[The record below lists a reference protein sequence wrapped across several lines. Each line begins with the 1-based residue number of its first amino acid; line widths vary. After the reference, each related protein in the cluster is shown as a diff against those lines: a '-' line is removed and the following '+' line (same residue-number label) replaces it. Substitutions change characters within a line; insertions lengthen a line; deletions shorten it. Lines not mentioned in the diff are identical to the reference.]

1 MTFILASSFGKLHG
15 EIFTRIE
22 LDDIDMHPKQCTQ
35 NLFWFNGEAT
45 SGDFLCLQHASLTAW
60 DSSRAS
66 DPPHFPLHNFFFIRD
81 LHRTCQGFI
90 PVETKRSEEPQTVRP
105 GPVREWD
112 GMQKG

>member
-1 MTFILASSFGKLHG
+1 
-15 EIFTRIE
+15 
-22 LDDIDMHPKQCTQ
+22 MHAEM
-35 NLFWFNGEAT
+35 FWFNGESDLGGIFCVAAT
-45 SGDFLCLQHASLTAW
+45 ASVAAW
-60 DSSRAS
+60 DPARV
-66 DPPHFPLHNFFFIRD
+66 PIHPHFPLHNFFFIRD